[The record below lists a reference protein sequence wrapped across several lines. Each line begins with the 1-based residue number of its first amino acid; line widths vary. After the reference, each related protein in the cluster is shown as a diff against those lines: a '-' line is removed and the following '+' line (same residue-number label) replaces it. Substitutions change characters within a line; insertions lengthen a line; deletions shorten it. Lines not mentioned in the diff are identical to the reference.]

1 MTSVPLELAEVV
13 GPLAAVVTAA
23 GVVTGLVVLLAT
35 GRGLLALRVALELW
49 TAAGLLR
56 LGADAELPAILTA
69 ATVLG
74 LRQLVSYAQRHP
86 AAAGGSAG
94 SRTGGA
100 SSADTRR
107 SRGRGARWDW
117 GALVVPQWA
126 ASRHVPGK
134 TEPAQPRA

>member
-1 MTSVPLELAEVV
+1 MTSVLLDLAEVV

-86 AAAGGSAG
+86 GEELFSRLKQFRRVATRYDKLDAHVVSFGYGSA
-94 SRTGGA
+94 TVL
-100 SSADTRR
+100 
-107 SRGRGARWDW
+107 W
-117 GALVVPQWA
+117 LCVC
-126 ASRHVPGK
+126 
-134 TEPAQPRA
+134 